1 MNLDPNTY
9 GNSPAAM
16 YLTLYLNEKNEF
28 GLNRKVARKLEGWR
42 RTIKDVAMSHM
53 HTDEMAPATFGR
65 LIIILDDAVRKSAL
79 ELPDKLCVELV
90 TNILVGELKTW
101 KTRCI
106 STSRLQRNAQRK
118 TPRGEPVPIM
128 RVMPRAGEE
137 TYAERVEKLRERSRK
152 YLERHGKKNTLY

>member
-1 MNLDPNTY
+1 MLTLDPHTY

-16 YLTLYLNEKNEF
+16 YLTLYLNEQGSES
-28 GLNRKVARKLEGWR
+28 LNRKVGRKLETWR
-42 RTIKDVAMSHM
+42 QTIKDVAMSHM
-53 HTDEMAPATFGR
+53 HTDEMSPATFGKL
-65 LIIILDDAVRKSAL
+65 LIMMTAAVRESAL
-79 ELPDKLCVELV
+79 VLPDKLCQELV

-106 STSRLQRNAQRK
+106 NTSRLQRRVK
-118 TPRGEPVPIM
+118 PVHGEPTPIM

-137 TYAERVEKLRERSRK
+137 TDEERIEKLRERSRR